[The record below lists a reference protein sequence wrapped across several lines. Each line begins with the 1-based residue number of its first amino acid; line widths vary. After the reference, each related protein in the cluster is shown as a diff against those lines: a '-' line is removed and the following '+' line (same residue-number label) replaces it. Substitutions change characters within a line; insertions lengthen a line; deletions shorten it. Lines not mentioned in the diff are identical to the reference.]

1 LHEKGMDLFRS
12 MRIFA
17 NTCMLYKRDLETPDP
32 VTKHY
37 PFGLLAA
44 YVQIQIDG
52 IEEHRS
58 KATQIVDLIGEITDA
73 QMFRG
78 MTPSDLDLPTG
89 GYL

>member
-1 LHEKGMDLFRS
+1 
-12 MRIFA
+12 
-17 NTCMLYKRDLETPDP
+17 
-32 VTKHY
+32 
-37 PFGLLAA
+37 LLAA